1 MTNNKVEQTVAAMQ
15 KKNLES
21 AMRLAQLS
29 IENSQRILHLQMQ
42 TAREMFEDGV
52 SNVQSLTQIKTPQEA
67 MALRA
72 RYAQQAAEKML
83 TTSRNIAE
91 ITAEVQTEMSK
102 LVSQQLTSGSH
113 DMMEAMQGFLKGMPL
128 NSHAAAEA
136 MQTTF
141 ETARKTLEQVAK
153 ASSEAFSAVAQT
165 GKKR

>member
-1 MTNNKVEQTVAAMQ
+1 MTTNKVEETVAAMQ

-42 TAREMFEDGV
+42 TAKEMFEDGV

-67 MALRA
+67 MELRA

>member
-42 TAREMFEDGV
+42 TAKEMFEDGV

-102 LVSQQLTSGSH
+102 LVSQQLSSGSH

>member
-1 MTNNKVEQTVAAMQ
+1 MTNKAEQTVAAMQ

-52 SNVQSLTQIKTPQEA
+52 SNVQSLTHVKTPQEA
-67 MALRA
+67 MELRA
-72 RYAQQAAEKML
+72 RYAQHAAEKML

-102 LVSQQLTSGSH
+102 LVSQQLTSGSE
-113 DMMEAMQGFLKGMPL
+113 DLMEAMQGFLKGMPL

-136 MQTTF
+136 MQSTF

-153 ASSEAFSAVAQT
+153 ASSEAFSAVTQA

>member
-1 MTNNKVEQTVAAMQ
+1 MTNKVEQTVATMQ

-42 TAREMFEDGV
+42 TAKEMFEDGV
-52 SNVQSLTQIKTPQEA
+52 SNVQSLTQVKTPQEA
-67 MALRA
+67 MELRA
-72 RYAQQAAEKML
+72 RYAQHAAEKML

-102 LVSQQLTSGSH
+102 LVSQQLNSGSH
-113 DMMEAMQGFLKGMPL
+113 DLMEAMQGFLKGMPL

-153 ASSEAFSAVAQT
+153 ASSDAFSAVAQT